1 MSEPHLLSIQMVQ
14 QLWIELHQD
23 SNDARDV
30 IVQFE
35 DGSIFTALF
44 VTPHYLLRQME
55 LSFQL
60 AQQIPDA
67 MPVRFVALDT
77 PHVLLEK
84 LDRELIED
92 TIDTL
97 VAMDLFESL
106 FTRVTETPDEIEQA
120 EMTMTIGGRRATQE
134 VAAVVLQDVLVV
146 E

>member
-1 MSEPHLLSIQMVQ
+1 MASSNIANIQMIQ
-14 QLWIELHQD
+14 KIWIELHQD

-44 VTPHYLLRQME
+44 VTPDYFKRQME
-55 LSFQL
+55 LSYQL

-67 MPVRFVALDT
+67 MPVKFAALDT

-97 VAMDLFESL
+97 MAMDIFESL
-106 FTRVTETPDEIEQA
+106 FTRVTETPDEVEQ
-120 EMTMTIGGRRATQE
+120 TDTLTISGRRATQE

>member
-1 MSEPHLLSIQMVQ
+1 MAPSQLINIQMIQ
-14 QLWIELHQD
+14 KIWIELHQD
-23 SNDARDV
+23 SDAARDV

-35 DGSIFTALF
+35 DGSIFTTLF
-44 VTPHYLLRQME
+44 VTPEYFKRQME
-55 LSFQL
+55 LSYQL

-67 MPVRFVALDT
+67 MPVKFVALDT

-84 LDRELIED
+84 LDREMIED

-97 VAMDLFESL
+97 VAMDIFESL
-106 FTRVTETPDEIEQA
+106 FTRVTETPDEVEQA
-120 EMTMTIGGRRATQE
+120 DTLTSGGRRATQE